1 MRRRPCPEMH
11 VHTMTA
17 HGAQHCC
24 GPRLEGSI
32 AAGDTRTSPGSD
44 VCGAWRRGREPE
56 PTGRTFAAPEQA
68 HPEGAA
74 GREVGGVLSDQTQ
87 RCGLSAPSA
96 TLQLGCC
103 GVAATQHPSWADGRP
118 QSLPLALRLLPCPRS
133 WALLNTSK
141 SGSCP
146 GAAHILPLGAQR
158 NASRPGTSVVR
169 S

>member
-11 VHTMTA
+11 VHTVTA

-44 VCGAWRRGREPE
+44 VCGAWKRGREPE
-56 PTGRTFAAPEQA
+56 PTGRTSGAPNRPTA
-68 HPEGAA
+68 KVPRA
-74 GREVGGVLSDQTQ
+74 GRGEESSRT
-87 RCGLSAPSA
+87 RRSAEGLSAPSA

-103 GVAATQHPSWADGRP
+103 GVAVTQHPSWADGRP

-133 WALLNTSK
+133 
-141 SGSCP
+141 
-146 GAAHILPLGAQR
+146 
-158 NASRPGTSVVR
+158 
-169 S
+169 